1 MRTTGDV
8 EPQKFISLL
17 QKKTWQKKVIQ
28 DLKFKYRTSKIC
40 KAKESLGFEGE
51 QMAEA
56 WALCR
61 PLGDC
66 FSPESAAGSS
76 SWNKS
81 GDWGKQALGSQGML
95 VLNNGKSFPRASPL
109 NLSPTQ
115 TRITTAR
122 GTQDQTCLFRGECE
136 GFVTRQNTEWPGT
149 EGEMN

>member
-56 WALCR
+56 WALLQSRICCR
-61 PLGDC
+61 QLQLKQKWGLGKTG
-66 FSPESAAGSS
+66 PGVPRNAGAEQ
-76 SWNKS
+76 W
-81 GDWGKQALGSQGML
+81 QE
-95 VLNNGKSFPRASPL
+95 
-109 NLSPTQ
+109 LS
-115 TRITTAR
+115 
-122 GTQDQTCLFRGECE
+122 
-136 GFVTRQNTEWPGT
+136 
-149 EGEMN
+149 